1 MSDRRKVGV
10 IGAGLI
16 SQAMHLPHL
25 ALLRDRFELAV
36 VADPSRTVR
45 ERVGDRF
52 GIPTRV
58 ATASEAIAHP
68 GLHGVVVGTPNAT
81 HASIVLEALA
91 AGLDVFVEKPLA
103 ISLEDVDAIVEA
115 QRVSGRVV
123 QVGYNNRFDRSYER
137 LVSEL
142 PGSADGLRYVSVLMH
157 DPEFG
162 PYFGSEDLARGSD
175 VPADVIEQTRA
186 DEAAQ
191 VKQAVGVD
199 DDDSIVAFSGGFLGS
214 LIHQVNMVHGML
226 ERMGEPLPP
235 AVTGG
240 DAWAGG
246 QALAGSARLSNG
258 ARWDSA
264 WIQLLDMHEYEE
276 SIRLYFADAVR
287 TLAIPSPW
295 LRQSPSVYS
304 ITTAGDGGRRTAR
317 FESYEEAYQLELVHF
332 HRCMLGAEE
341 CRTPPAQAR
350 IDQVVLTEM
359 FRKRDGAGE
368 PHGARPRTGPGP
380 GGPT

>member
-1 MSDRRKVGV
+1 VSATGDRRRVGV

-52 GIPTRV
+52 GIPRRV
-58 ATASEAIAHP
+58 ATASEAIAEP
-68 GLHGVVVGTPNAT
+68 GLHAVVIGTPNAT
-81 HASIVLEALA
+81 HAPIVLEALA

-103 ISLEDVDAIVEA
+103 ITLEDVDAIVEA
-115 QRVSGRVV
+115 QRSSERVV
-123 QVGYNNRFDRSYER
+123 QVGYNNRFDRSYAR
-137 LVSEL
+137 LVEEL
-142 PGSADGLRYVSVLMH
+142 PDSVEGLRYLSVLMH

-162 PYFGSEDLARGSD
+162 PYFGAEDLARGSD
-175 VPADVIEQTRA
+175 IPAEIIEQARA

-191 VKQAVGVD
+191 VKQAVGAD
-199 DDDSIVAFSGGFLGS
+199 DAESVAAFSGGFLGS

-226 ERMGEPLPP
+226 ERMGEPLP
-235 AVTGG
+235 AEVTGG

-246 QALAGSARLSNG
+246 QALAGSVRLSNG

-276 SIRLYFADAVR
+276 SIRLYFADSVR

-295 LRQSPSVYS
+295 LRQAPSVYS
-304 ITTAGDGGRRTAR
+304 LTTAGDGGRRTAR

-341 CRTPPAQAR
+341 CRTPPTQAR
-350 IDQVVLTEM
+350 VDQEVLTEM
-359 FRKRDGAGE
+359 FRRRE
-368 PHGARPRTGPGP
+368 RPASG
-380 GGPT
+380 

>member
-52 GIPTRV
+52 GISARV

-68 GLHGVVVGTPNAT
+68 GLHGVVIGTPNAT
-81 HASIVLEALA
+81 HAPIVLEALA

-115 QRVSGRVV
+115 QRSSERVV
-123 QVGYNNRFDRSYER
+123 QVGYNNRFDRSYAR
-137 LVSEL
+137 LVDEL
-142 PGSADGLRYVSVLMH
+142 PGSAEGLRYVSVLMH

-162 PYFGSEDLARGSD
+162 PYFGPEDLARGSD
-175 VPADVIEQTRA
+175 VPAEVIEQGRA

-191 VKQAVGVD
+191 VRAAVGTDEVD
-199 DDDSIVAFSGGFLGS
+199 AVKAFSGGFLGS
-214 LIHQVNMVHGML
+214 LVHQVNMVHGML
-226 ERMGEPLPP
+226 ARMGEPLPAP
-235 AVTGG
+235 VIAG
-240 DAWAGG
+240 DAWAAGE
-246 QALAGSARLSNG
+246 ALSGSVRLRNG

-264 WIQLLDMHEYEE
+264 WIQLIALHEYDER
-276 SIRLYFADAVR
+276 ITLYFDDSVR
-287 TLAIPSPW
+287 TLSIPSPW
-295 LRQSPSVYS
+295 LRQAP
-304 ITTAGDGGRRTAR
+304 TTYAVSRAGTDGRDVTA
-317 FESYEEAYQLELVHF
+317 FDSYDEAYQRELVHF

-341 CRTPPAQAR
+341 CRTPPEQAR
-350 IDQVVLTEM
+350 IDQAVLTDM
-359 FRKRDGAGE
+359 FRL
-368 PHGARPRTGPGP
+368 ARA
-380 GGPT
+380 

>member
-1 MSDRRKVGV
+1 
-10 IGAGLI
+10 
-16 SQAMHLPHL
+16 
-25 ALLRDRFELAV
+25 
-36 VADPSRTVR
+36 
-45 ERVGDRF
+45 
-52 GIPTRV
+52 
-58 ATASEAIAHP
+58 
-68 GLHGVVVGTPNAT
+68 
-81 HASIVLEALA
+81 
-91 AGLDVFVEKPLA
+91 
-103 ISLEDVDAIVEA
+103 
-115 QRVSGRVV
+115 
-123 QVGYNNRFDRSYER
+123 
-137 LVSEL
+137 
-142 PGSADGLRYVSVLMH
+142 MH

-162 PYFGSEDLARGSD
+162 PYFGAEDLARGSD

-287 TLAIPSPW
+287 TLADPVAVAAPVAER
-295 LRQSPSVYS
+295 LLDH
-304 ITTAGDGGRRTAR
+304 DGRRRRTADGAVR
-317 FESYEEAYQLELVHF
+317 VVRGGLPARARALPPVHARRRGVPHAAGPGA
-332 HRCMLGAEE
+332 HRPG
-341 CRTPPAQAR
+341 RPDRDVPQAR
-350 IDQVVLTEM
+350 
-359 FRKRDGAGE
+359 RGR
-368 PHGARPRTGPGP
+368 RPRS
-380 GGPT
+380 

>member
-1 MSDRRKVGV
+1 
-10 IGAGLI
+10 
-16 SQAMHLPHL
+16 
-25 ALLRDRFELAV
+25 
-36 VADPSRTVR
+36 
-45 ERVGDRF
+45 
-52 GIPTRV
+52 
-58 ATASEAIAHP
+58 
-68 GLHGVVVGTPNAT
+68 
-81 HASIVLEALA
+81 
-91 AGLDVFVEKPLA
+91 
-103 ISLEDVDAIVEA
+103 
-115 QRVSGRVV
+115 
-123 QVGYNNRFDRSYER
+123 
-137 LVSEL
+137 
-142 PGSADGLRYVSVLMH
+142 MH

-162 PYFGSEDLARGSD
+162 PYFGAEDLARGSD

-304 ITTAGDGGRRTAR
+304 ITTAGDGGQADGPVRVVRGGLPARARALPPVHARRRGVPHA
-317 FESYEEAYQLELVHF
+317 AGPGA
-332 HRCMLGAEE
+332 HRPG
-341 CRTPPAQAR
+341 RPDRDVPQAR
-350 IDQVVLTEM
+350 GTS
-359 FRKRDGAGE
+359 
-368 PHGARPRTGPGP
+368 
-380 GGPT
+380 

>member
-1 MSDRRKVGV
+1 VSAAGDRRRVGV

-25 ALLRDRFELAV
+25 ALLRDRFEIVV

-52 GIPTRV
+52 GIPRRV

-68 GLHGVVVGTPNAT
+68 GLHAVVVSTPNAT
-81 HASIVLEALA
+81 HAAIVLEALA
-91 AGLDVFVEKPLA
+91 AGLDVFVEKPLS
-103 ISLEDVDAIVEA
+103 ITLEDVDAIVEA
-115 QRVSGRVV
+115 QRSAERVV
-123 QVGYNNRFDRSYER
+123 QVGYNNRFDRSYVQ
-137 LVSEL
+137 LLADL
-142 PGSADGLRYVSVLMH
+142 PASVDGLRYVSVLMH

-162 PYFGSEDLARGSD
+162 PYFGAEDLVRGSD
-175 VPADVIEQTRA
+175 IPEDVIEGTRA

-199 DDDSIVAFSGGFLGS
+199 DEASVAAFSGGFLGS

-246 QALAGSARLSNG
+246 QALAGSVRLSNG

-264 WIQLLDMHEYEE
+264 WIQLLDLHEYEE

-295 LRQSPSVYS
+295 LRQAPSVY
-304 ITTAGDGGRRTAR
+304 TVTRAGSGGRQTLR

-332 HRCMLGAEE
+332 HQCMLGAEE
-341 CRTPPAQAR
+341 CRTPPLQAR
-350 IDQVVLTEM
+350 ADQEVLTEM
-359 FRKRDGAGE
+359 FRRRGRAVE
-368 PHGARPRTGPGP
+368 
-380 GGPT
+380 